1 MSHFLYIHPCM
12 AGTPNVWKVG
22 VTKTPYSAVRG
33 RQKYTWTKFGL
44 TDLYFGDPVDI
55 ARLEQRVK
63 KEFKHLSG
71 KVLQG
76 YGMELF
82 QIDKKILKQSIAS
95 HIERGSLRV
104 KQFALKEPYTASI
117 SGHCPFGIPGES
129 EADQWL
135 HEKFVKMFKSH
146 PTGQVIKKRVFA
158 RNMFPE
164 LYEYNSFRTS

>member
-1 MSHFLYIHPCM
+1 M

-22 VTKTPYSAVRG
+22 VSKTPYSAVRG

-82 QIDKKILKQSIAS
+82 QIDKKIF
-95 HIERGSLRV
+95 E
-104 KQFALKEPYTASI
+104 
-117 SGHCPFGIPGES
+117 
-129 EADQWL
+129 QWL
-135 HEKFVKMFKSH
+135 K
-146 PTGQVIKKRVFA
+146 
-158 RNMFPE
+158 
-164 LYEYNSFRTS
+164 